1 MSPPGAV
8 ISQFPFINLIG
19 WVKRTEGVEYGLWH
33 RAVCTNDRMGRP
45 VTVVIISSTMTLAAE
60 IELYSE
66 TVAAVALPFHPA
78 GTGEFVAESGCGGDG
93 YLGR

>member
-8 ISQFPFINLIG
+8 ISQLPFINLVG
-19 WVKRTEGVEYGLWH
+19 WVKRTEGVEYSLWY
-33 RAVCTNDRMGRP
+33 RAVCTNDRMGGP
-45 VTVVIISSTMTLAAE
+45 VTIIVISRAMTLAAE

-66 TVAAVALPFHPA
+66 TVAAATLPFHPA
-78 GTGEFVAESGCGGDG
+78 GASEFVAESGCGGDG